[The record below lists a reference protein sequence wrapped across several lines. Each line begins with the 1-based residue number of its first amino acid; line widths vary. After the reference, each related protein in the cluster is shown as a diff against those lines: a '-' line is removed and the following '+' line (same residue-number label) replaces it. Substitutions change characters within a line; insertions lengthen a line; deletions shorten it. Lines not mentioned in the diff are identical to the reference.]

1 MDVLPQMAWIVALDF
16 WPQVA
21 QVSIVILIFWPQL
34 AQKIIV
40 RVYLAPDGVNA
51 GLDCSDF
58 ELLAPDGVDFEFN
71 WLE

>member
-1 MDVLPQMAWIVALDF
+1 M
-16 WPQVA
+16 A

-34 AQKIIV
+34 ARRIIE